1 MTDQNRINT
10 SGIRPEG
17 IDAEEAA
24 VFEAANTDASGP
36 DAIGPVELDASR
48 IGRVRQGDGVQTP
61 SQTVGPFFGY
71 ALPYEKGWELVP
83 GHHPQAIRFHGTVFD
98 GEGATVPDAIIEI
111 WQADAHGAISH
122 EQGSLEPNG
131 YTFTGFG
138 RASVDLA
145 GHFSF
150 TTVKPGPTT
159 PGGAPYIL
167 VTVFARGLL
176 HHLFTRAYF
185 PAGNTADAAA
195 VKAAHDADTVLNA
208 VPNERRGSLISIADG
223 PASYRFDIRL
233 QGEGET
239 VFLDFDA

>member
-1 MTDQNRINT
+1 MTDQNRIST
-10 SGIRPEG
+10 RGITE
-17 IDAEEAA
+17 EEAA
-24 VFEAANTDASGP
+24 TLEAVSTEASGP
-36 DAIGPVELDASR
+36 AAIGPVELDASR
-48 IGRVRQGDGVQTP
+48 IGAVRQGDGKQTP

-71 ALPYEKGWELVP
+71 ALPYEKSWELVP

-98 GEGATVPDAIIEI
+98 GDGATVPDAIIEI

-122 EQGSLEPNG
+122 EQGSLEPDG

-138 RASVDLA
+138 RASVNLA

-150 TTVKPGPTT
+150 TTVKPGPVTL
-159 PGGAPYIL
+159 GGAPYIL

-185 PAGNTADAAA
+185 PADSAAAAAA
-195 VKAAHDADTVLNA
+195 VQAAHNADTVLNA
-208 VPNERRGSLISIADG
+208 VPAERRATLLSVADG
-223 PASYRFDIRL
+223 PASYRFDIHL

>member
-1 MTDQNRINT
+1 MTDQNRMT
-10 SGIRPEG
+10 VTQAAQDDVAPEEIG
-17 IDAEEAA
+17 ARE
-24 VFEAANTDASGP
+24 P
-36 DAIGPVELDASR
+36 DPSR
-48 IGRVRQGDGVQTP
+48 IGRVRQGDGIQTP

-71 ALPYEKGWELVP
+71 ALPYEKGGELVP

-98 GEGATVPDAIIEI
+98 GDGATVPDAIIEI
-111 WQADAHGAISH
+111 WQADADGVISH
-122 EQGSLEPNG
+122 EQGSLEPDG

-138 RASVDLA
+138 RASVTLA

-150 TTVKPGPTT
+150 TTVKPGPVT

-185 PAGNTADAAA
+185 PAENDADAAA
-195 VKAAHDADTVLNA
+195 VKAAHNADAVLSA
-208 VPNERRGSLISIADG
+208 VPAERRGTLISTADG
-223 PASYRFDIRL
+223 PGSYRFDIHL